1 MTGPHILI
9 VEDETKIA
17 KVIEDYLKNTGFAV
31 TLLDRGNRVVQ
42 QVRKTPPDLILLDLM
57 LPDMDGTEICRE
69 IRKFSQVPII
79 MITARVEE
87 IDRILGLELGADDY
101 ICKPFS
107 PREVVARVKAVLRR
121 IRPEPESLHLAAGP
135 IILSPDTYT
144 VSVKGEPLA
153 LTPSEFGLLKV
164 MMTRP
169 ERVFSRNELLNRVQ
183 GYSYEGYDR
192 TIDTHVKNLRKKLAE
207 KLPGRDV
214 IHTVYG
220 IGYKFTLASSRIDE
234 T

>member
-1 MTGPHILI
+1 MQNILI

-17 KVIEDYLKNTGFAV
+17 GLLEDYLKSAGYNV
-31 TLLDRGNRVVQ
+31 TVMDQGDRVVAG
-42 QVRKTPPDLILLDLM
+42 VRKTPPDLIVLDLM
-57 LPDMDGTEICRE
+57 LPGMDGMEICRE
-69 IRKFSQVPII
+69 IRKFSRVPII

-87 IDRILGLELGADDY
+87 IDRVLGLELGADDY

-121 IRPEPESLHLAAGP
+121 IGPEPETIPLAVGP
-135 IILSPDTYT
+135 ISLDPANRGVT
-144 VSVKGEPLA
+144 VHGEALE

-164 MMTRP
+164 LMTRP
-169 ERVFSRNELLNRVQ
+169 GRVFSRNELLNQVQ

-207 KLPGRDV
+207 KLPGQEIIR
-214 IHTVYG
+214 TVYG
-220 IGYKFTLASSRIDE
+220 VGYKFDFFEA
-234 T
+234 